1 MSKYFLTDGNA
12 KDQHELTAKQ
22 MTKQLCAC
30 FLFGAL
36 SGVIAKYSDTVPS
49 NSQMGMFFD
58 FISSVTTRLG
68 IWVLIATI
76 IAAWSRSPK
85 VAAINVFT
93 FFAGMLLA
101 YYKYSQVL
109 FGFFP
114 TYYFL
119 RWGSIAIAS
128 SLAAYCLVQ

>member
-1 MSKYFLTDGNA
+1 MSKYFLADDNA
-12 KDQHELTAKQ
+12 KDQPELTAKQ
-22 MTKQLCAC
+22 MIKQLCAC

-58 FISSVTTRLG
+58 FISSVMTRLG

-85 VAAINVFT
+85 IAAVNVFT

-101 YYKYSQVL
+101 YY
-109 FGFFP
+109 
-114 TYYFL
+114 
-119 RWGSIAIAS
+119 
-128 SLAAYCLVQ
+128 